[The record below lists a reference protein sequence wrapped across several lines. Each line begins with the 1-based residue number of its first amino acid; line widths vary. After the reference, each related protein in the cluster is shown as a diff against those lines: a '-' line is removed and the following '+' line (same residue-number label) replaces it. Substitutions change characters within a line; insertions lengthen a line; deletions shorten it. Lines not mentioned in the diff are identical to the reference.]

1 MCRLL
6 LLTALSL
13 AWISVQGQAMSRQP
27 LFPVFD
33 ATNFAQ
39 KPDLAQYGLKRI
51 PVVYP
56 AYMWDSKEQAVQ
68 TNLPDRNRV
77 NAFAQLAAQSSNILV
92 VDIEQWPLVGDTA
105 TVAASIVKL
114 QTVIRWFKSP
124 VPSMKVGF
132 YGFPPLR
139 DYWDSGQAEGSP
151 RYKSWQTRNDALVP
165 IAQLADVLFPSLY
178 TFYEDRGGW
187 TKYAIAEIREARRY
201 AGGKPVYVFLWPQYE
216 TSGAL
221 ANAFLPGDFW
231 RMQLETANKYAD
243 GIVIWCCTG
252 RQMWDD
258 KAPWWSETQ
267 KFIKQIHSTQQS
279 Q

>member
-1 MCRLL
+1 MRRLL
-6 LLTALSL
+6 LLTVLSL
-13 AWISVQGQAMSRQP
+13 TWISVQGQAVSLQH
-27 LFPVFD
+27 LFVVFD
-33 ATNFAQ
+33 ATDFAQ
-39 KPDLAQYGLKRI
+39 KPDLAQYGLKRL

-56 AYMWDSKEQAVQ
+56 AYMWDSKGLSAQ
-68 TNLPDRNRV
+68 TDLPDRNRV

-92 VDIEQWPLVGDTA
+92 IDIEQWPLAGDPE
-105 TVAASIVKL
+105 TVAASITKL

-139 DYWDSGQAEGSP
+139 DYWDSIQAEGTP
-151 RYKSWQTRNDALVP
+151 RYKSWQTRNDALAP

-178 TFYEDRGGW
+178 TFYEDRSGW
-187 TKYAIAEIREARRY
+187 SKYATAEIREARRY

-216 TSGAL
+216 AGGKL

-252 RQMWDD
+252 RQTWDD
-258 KAPWWSETQ
+258 KAPWWLETQ
-267 KFIKQIHSTQQS
+267 KFVKQIHSAQP
-279 Q
+279 

>member
-1 MCRLL
+1 MRRLL
-6 LLTALSL
+6 LLTVLSL
-13 AWISVQGQAMSRQP
+13 AWIGVQGQAVSPQHP
-27 LFPVFD
+27 FPVFD
-33 ATNFAQ
+33 ATDFAQ

-56 AYMWDSKEQAVQ
+56 AYLWDSKGQPAQ
-68 TNLPDRNRV
+68 TDLPDRSRV

-92 VDIEQWPLVGDTA
+92 IDIEQWPLAGDA
-105 TVAASIVKL
+105 ETVAASIMKL

-139 DYWDSGQAEGSP
+139 DYWDSVQAEGTP
-151 RYKSWQTRNDALVP
+151 RYKSWQTRNDALAP

-178 TFYEDRGGW
+178 TFYDDRSGW
-187 TKYAIAEIREARRY
+187 SKYAIAEIREARRY

-216 TSGAL
+216 AGGTL

-252 RQMWDD
+252 RPTWDD